1 MTQLTKFLPQNNIVL
16 AIADRIN
23 RKYPDPTGRCAIM
36 AADLVKEL
44 SKYKI
49 NAIHVLGEFTLD
61 EPNAESYMECDEF
74 SGDEYKVNHDWVNVE
89 GKVLD
94 ISARQFKKDVHED
107 IPDIVFIDYKSPLY
121 LRYDEMGHA

>member
-16 AIADRIN
+16 AIAERVN
-23 RKYPDPTGRCAIM
+23 RKYPDSTGRCAIM

-89 GKVLD
+89 GKILD
-94 ISARQFKKDVHED
+94 ISARQFRKDVHED
-107 IPDIVFIDYKSPLY
+107 IQDIVFIDYKSPLY

>member
-16 AIADRIN
+16 AIAERVN
-23 RKYPDPTGRCAIM
+23 RKYPDSTGRCAIM
-36 AADLVKEL
+36 AEDLVKEL

-89 GKVLD
+89 GKILD

>member
-16 AIADRIN
+16 AIADRVN
-23 RKYPDPTGRCAIM
+23 RKYPDSTGRCAIM

-44 SKYKI
+44 GKYKI
-49 NAIHVLGEFTLD
+49 NAIHVVGEFTLD

-89 GKVLD
+89 GKILD
-94 ISARQFKKDVHED
+94 ISARQFKKDVHEN

>member
-16 AIADRIN
+16 AIANRVN
-23 RKYPDPTGRCAIM
+23 RKYPDSTGRCAIM

-44 SKYKI
+44 GKYKI
-49 NAIHVLGEFTLD
+49 NAIHVVGEFTLD

-89 GKVLD
+89 GKILD

-107 IPDIVFIDYKSPLY
+107 ISDIVFIDYKSPLY